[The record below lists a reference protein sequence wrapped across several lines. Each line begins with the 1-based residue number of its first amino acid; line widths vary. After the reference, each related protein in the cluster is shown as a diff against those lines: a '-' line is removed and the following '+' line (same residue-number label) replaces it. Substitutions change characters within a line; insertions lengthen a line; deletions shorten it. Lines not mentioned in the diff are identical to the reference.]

1 MDDDLVIY
9 FLCSRVQMAVAVCCW
24 KLLAFRWQWMNS
36 EEPRWLLVCLQLRCS
51 VFGTS
56 FVQDQWNL
64 GGGFNQIFVLFILTS
79 ERWPIW
85 LYVLD
90 GLKPRRRWRLCT
102 VVVNSIPMNA
112 RMAAIHC
119 GSCHLPC
126 RPSQPRWRPRQWPQ
140 QWLQP
145 RQLPPCRLLRCRF
158 RCGSTWHIKVMT
170 KFTTYL
176 IFWRFNVMFDPKM
189 LHRSNS

>member
-1 MDDDLVIY
+1 M
-9 FLCSRVQMAVAVCCW
+9 
-24 KLLAFRWQWMNS
+24 K
-36 EEPRWLLVCLQLRCS
+36 PRWWLQSNICS
-51 VFGTS
+51 VHTYIGKMTHMA
-56 FVQDQWNL
+56 
-64 GGGFNQIFVLFILTS
+64 
-79 ERWPIW
+79 IW

-102 VVVNSIPMNA
+102 VVVNSMPMNA

-176 IFWRFNVMFDPKM
+176 NFWRFNVMFDLKM
-189 LHRSNS
+189 LHRRNFLQLHNLQCMHRMHLLK